1 MDYWRGLYDLFWC
14 CACGDRL
21 VRDHVGLCNR
31 GGDLGPRWYIPT
43 VVNAAIQ
50 GKHGEASL
58 RRLLQ
63 VDAIGR
69 PCVLRYRRTI
79 PVLAGAGIP
88 SFAYTLAIPRSSG
101 SQHKVGG
108 WRWQSAPTFCV
119 AFAQMRNILFRSF
132 SRRGRLCATCTSWK
146 ESIHKI
152 RAGPRLRCRAEVEL
166 PGKARLVMRKDGE
179 RKDGESVRPRTPAP
193 KPAKPGKG

>member
-31 GGDLGPRWYIPT
+31 GGDLGPRWYIPA

-69 PCVLRYRRTI
+69 PCVISAIAGRSRFRPEPEF
-79 PVLAGAGIP
+79 PVLRILAPFPAPVSP
-88 SFAYTLAIPRSSG
+88 ST
-101 SQHKVGG
+101 
-108 WRWQSAPTFCV
+108 
-119 AFAQMRNILFRSF
+119 
-132 SRRGRLCATCTSWK
+132 
-146 ESIHKI
+146 
-152 RAGPRLRCRAEVEL
+152 RLRR
-166 PGKARLVMRKDGE
+166 
-179 RKDGESVRPRTPAP
+179 
-193 KPAKPGKG
+193 